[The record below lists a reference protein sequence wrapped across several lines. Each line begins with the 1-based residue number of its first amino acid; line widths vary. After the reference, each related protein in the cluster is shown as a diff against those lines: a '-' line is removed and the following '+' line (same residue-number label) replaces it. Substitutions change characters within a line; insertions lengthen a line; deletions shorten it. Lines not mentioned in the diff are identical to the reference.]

1 MGALNFQRP
10 DKVIVIGSTE
20 NHGSFEFRPLEP
32 GYGLT
37 VGNALRRVLLSSL
50 EGFAVTS
57 VKFSGI
63 VHEFDTIDGIVE
75 DITEIILNIK
85 QIRFKQLNE
94 HVDNEE
100 ISFRISNP
108 GEFKAG
114 DLKDYTS
121 SFDILNPDFVLLNI
135 SKQIDRFVTLTV
147 EKGRGYVLADDNKKE
162 DSEIGVLA
170 IDSVFT
176 PITNVK
182 YRVENYRVEQKTDYE
197 KLIID
202 IDTDGSI
209 APKDALV
216 EAANVLITHF
226 RLITDDQIEVTVSKP
241 QEGNI
246 VVYDEEFLETK
257 KLLQTRL
264 QDLNLSV
271 RALNCLVSANV
282 NTLGDL
288 VSYQKPDLMKF
299 RNFGK
304 KSLTELEK
312 IVIDKNL
319 KFGMD
324 ISRYDLKS
332 SKDQDLV

>member
-1 MGALNFQRP
+1 MSALNFQRP

-50 EGFAVTS
+50 EGFAITS
-57 VKFSGI
+57 VKFSGV

-100 ISFRISNP
+100 ISFRVSNP

-121 SFDILNPDFVLLNI
+121 SFDILNPDFVLFSV
-135 SKQIDRFVTLTV
+135 SKPIDRFITLTV
-147 EKGRGYVLADDNKKE
+147 EKGIGYVLADDNKKE
-162 DSEIGVLA
+162 DAQIGVLA
-170 IDSVFT
+170 VDSVFT

-182 YRVENYRVEQKTDYE
+182 YRVEDYRVEQKTDYE

-209 APKDALV
+209 APKDALI

-226 RLITDDQIEVTVSKP
+226 RLITDDEIQAKVSKP
-241 QEGNI
+241 NGN
-246 VVYDEEFLETK
+246 VLVYDEEFLETK
-257 KLLQTRL
+257 QLLQTRL

-271 RALNCLVSANV
+271 RALNCLISSNV

-288 VSYQKPDLMKF
+288 VSYQKSDLMKF

-304 KSLTELEK
+304 KSLTELEEIIIAK
-312 IVIDKNL
+312 KL

-324 ISRYDLKS
+324 ISKYHLKS
-332 SKDQDLV
+332 SKDQDLF

>member
-1 MGALNFQRP
+1 MSALNFQRP

-37 VGNALRRVLLSSL
+37 VGNALRRVLFSSL

-94 HVDNEE
+94 HVDHEE

-121 SFDILNPDFVLLNI
+121 SFDILNPDFVLFNV
-135 SKQIDRFVTLTV
+135 SKQIDRFITLTV
-147 EKGRGYVLADDNKKE
+147 EKGIGYVLADDNKKE
-162 DSEIGVLA
+162 DAQIGELA
-170 IDSVFT
+170 VDSVFT

-182 YRVENYRVEQKTDYE
+182 YRVEDYRVEQKTDYE

-209 APKDALV
+209 APKDALI

-226 RLITDDQIEVTVSKP
+226 RLITDDEIQAKVSKP
-241 QEGNI
+241 NDN
-246 VVYDEEFLETK
+246 VLVYDEEFLEIK
-257 KLLQTRL
+257 QLLQTRL

-271 RALNCLVSANV
+271 RALNCLVSASV

-288 VSYQKPDLMKF
+288 VSYQKSDLMKF

-304 KSLTELEK
+304 KSLTELEE
-312 IVIDKNL
+312 IVIAKKL

-324 ISRYDLKS
+324 ISKYHLKS
-332 SKDQDLV
+332 SKDQDLF

>member
-1 MGALNFQRP
+1 MSALNFQRP

-94 HVDNEE
+94 HVDHEE

-121 SFDILNPDFVLLNI
+121 SFDILNPDFVLFNV
-135 SKQIDRFVTLTV
+135 SKQIDRFITLTV
-147 EKGRGYVLADDNKKE
+147 EKGIGYVLADDNKKE
-162 DSEIGVLA
+162 DAQIGELA
-170 IDSVFT
+170 VDSVFT

-182 YRVENYRVEQKTDYE
+182 YRVEDYRVEQKTDYE

-209 APKDALV
+209 APKDALI

-226 RLITDDQIEVTVSKP
+226 RLITDDEIQAKVSKP
-241 QEGNI
+241 NDN
-246 VVYDEEFLETK
+246 VLVYDEEFLEIK
-257 KLLQTRL
+257 QLLQTRL

-271 RALNCLVSANV
+271 RALNCLVSASV

-288 VSYQKPDLMKF
+288 VSYQKSDLMKF

-304 KSLTELEK
+304 KSLTELEE
-312 IVIDKNL
+312 IVIAKKL

-324 ISRYDLKS
+324 ISKYHLKS
-332 SKDQDLV
+332 SKDQDLF